1 MYIRVW
7 KKASLL
13 NEAIY
18 KKNILAEIIGK
29 DADGKILHAQT
40 A

>member
-18 KKNILAEIIGK
+18 KKKHPCRNNRQGCWW
-29 DADGKILHAQT
+29 
-40 A
+40 